1 MSGTLKTTVYLDAAS
16 YEAIKGVARE
26 RGIPS
31 AEVVREAVAEYARRH
46 ARRRK
51 VRSVGAFRSGKG
63 NLSERADE
71 LLSGMGRSR

>member
-1 MSGTLKTTVYLDAAS
+1 MGGTLKTTVYLDGAS

-26 RGIPS
+26 RGVPS
-31 AEVVREAVAEYARRH
+31 AEVVREAVTEYARRH

-51 VRSVGAFRSGKG
+51 ARSVGAFRSGKG
-63 NLSERADE
+63 DLSEKAED